1 MAEGSLPNSLYMRDH
16 VTLSAM
22 TSRSERPL
30 TVMVL
35 SISLYWVM
43 PLLMDLPMM
52 TRLAARIVAG
62 MMCRVSIVLWVLKL
76 SLICGLFWAKV
87 AFFWMLW
94 SYYLL
99 LCVSFSLNFSNFAFV
114 KPDLIIGA

>member
-1 MAEGSLPNSLYMRDH
+1 
-16 VTLSAM
+16 
-22 TSRSERPL
+22 
-30 TVMVL
+30 
-35 SISLYWVM
+35 
-43 PLLMDLPMM
+43 M
-52 TRLAARIVAG
+52 TRPAARIVAG

-76 SLICGLFWAKV
+76 SLICRLFWAKV

-114 KPDLIIGA
+114 NCIVSLYGFV

>member
-1 MAEGSLPNSLYMRDH
+1 MAQGSLPHSLYMRDH

-87 AFFWMLW
+87 AFFLDALV
-94 SYYLL
+94 LL
-99 LCVSFSLNFSNFAFV
+99 FV
-114 KPDLIIGA
+114 IVC